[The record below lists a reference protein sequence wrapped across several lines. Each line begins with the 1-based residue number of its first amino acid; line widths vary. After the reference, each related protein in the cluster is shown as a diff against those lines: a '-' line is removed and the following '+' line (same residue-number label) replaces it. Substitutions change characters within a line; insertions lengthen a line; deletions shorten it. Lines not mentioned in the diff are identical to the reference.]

1 MILRE
6 DPRYKR
12 TASARNSR
20 FTFDDLERQMTNQ
33 TPFPGLDVERKALTL
48 HLSCLSHRKTTSVFS
63 IVISHASVP
72 LHRPVDIFLS
82 CHRHA

>member
-12 TASARNSR
+12 IASARNSR
-20 FTFDDLERQMTNQ
+20 FTFDDLERQKTNQ

-48 HLSCLSHRKTTSVFS
+48 HLSLPLSS
-63 IVISHASVP
+63 
-72 LHRPVDIFLS
+72 
-82 CHRHA
+82 